1 MGLSVFISYA
11 TADAGFYRISEVAEN
26 LTINEDID
34 IVYFWQEHAVE
45 NIFDYMRN
53 NIPKSDVFL
62 IFFSKNTIKSDPVQ
76 KELNAALYSQ
86 RVIIPIFVEDK
97 FIDLLLSGERGV
109 KYDESDFEGF
119 IKEINSLIW
128 KKFQLKGDRFKS
140 IEEVKKPMPPPI
152 QPKVIIDELRNI
164 FAETEKE
171 ICNQE
176 EFKLSEKTTNDFQ
189 THIFDAIEKHSI
201 IKSTGEDKPY
211 LIVTREEYEKAKTK
225 QKDKNNIV
233 KPILAPEEDQIE
245 IEESKE
251 VHKRSQ
257 DISPSSSSLRDEIL
271 KELERLYKDNEES
284 SYNINAKETSE
295 QISEKELSKS
305 SKPAFPKPPISL
317 RGSIVSEIKSGL
329 KNRSILLI
337 RLTKKEIDEIE
348 SEKKKILEKVV
359 DDLEKKKQKKLK
371 FDELI
376 ELSESSIKKKNF
388 SDASEALLDAY
399 LLAKF
404 LNVEYNPI
412 EKLAFIFGAHEHYSI
427 SLKRVNSLVENNQ
440 FNDAISEGELLRNF
454 CIGRGWEERKQKIEN
469 LMIVISQ
476 KRLDNLERV
485 RPEKLK
491 KYELLQKIIKINID
505 SGEWANARQNLSK
518 ARKVA
523 KKYDINS
530 DILDS
535 LAKVLILKMESLR
548 KRNKPYEE
556 EINHQEITQLI
567 GGTSLKS
574 TSILEFSG
582 KYLMNRGKPLI
593 VDNGSLFSKIGFAG
607 NAYPNIIL
615 PTIIGYPINSWI
627 LDEIKDSNIECYIG
641 HEALKLK
648 NEVKSTYPIE
658 YGWIKNWEDMEK
670 IWNYIFNNILKIDP
684 FFYPVAFIVPSLF
697 SNADKEKLAEI
708 MFENF
713 NIPGLYILDQ
723 AKLICFSVGTMNGL
737 VVELG
742 EGVTQI
748 VPVINGSVLT
758 HAINKMFLGGRN
770 LTAYLQ
776 RLIKNRGY
784 YFQTS
789 AEFEILR
796 AIREKLC
803 YFALDPTKE
812 LSKYNYLS
820 NLPYEEAT
828 KNQKIGT
835 YKISKD
841 REIFLRQERFLVP
854 EVYFNPYSIGSET
867 EPLYDCIINSVSE
880 CKKEVRR
887 DLYQNII
894 LSGGITNTPGLKERL
909 LREIKDRVNTDE
921 INPQIFVH
929 PKPNYS
935 AWLGG
940 SILTSM
946 NSFKNLWITKE
957 EYKEYGSQIVQRCV

>member
-189 THIFDAIEKHSI
+189 THIFDVIEKHSI

-359 DDLEKKKQKKLK
+359 YDLEKKKQKKLK

-427 SLKRVNSLVENNQ
+427 NLKRVNSLVENNQ

-658 YGWIKNWEDMEK
+658 YGWIRNWEDMEK

-946 NSFKNLWITKE
+946 NSFKDLWITKE